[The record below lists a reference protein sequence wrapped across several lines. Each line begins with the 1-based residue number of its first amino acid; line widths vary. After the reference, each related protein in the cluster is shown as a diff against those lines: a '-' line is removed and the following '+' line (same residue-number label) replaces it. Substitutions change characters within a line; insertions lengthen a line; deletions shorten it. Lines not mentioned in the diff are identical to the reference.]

1 MRIVFT
7 ADWQAHANNIDQLDK
22 IIDFCIEQCKFS
34 GAKTI
39 VHCGDVKHHY
49 NPVDLRITNWIIK
62 KIQYITS
69 LGIRFIAVLGNHD
82 RASMNSEESWFPTL
96 KAAGAVI
103 VTRPRILKYGKY
115 ELAVVPY
122 QPTAKEFKKGIEEV
136 AFQLDHKNACL
147 VFHNEIQGARFN
159 VISDIQEGV
168 KRTRLHEKKFK
179 FCVGGHI
186 HYHQRIG
193 EKTYYVGSPFCHDWN
208 EANQVKGIVVGDL
221 DTGKVRF
228 VASPI
233 PGWYDTSLPFFPRTN
248 VNWKG
253 CTVRVPIYLDSKAA
267 KLTANVQKV
276 EADAKLKYPGANIC
290 LAYKLHKEETV
301 AGKKISTDETQAVRE
316 YVTQY
321 VPKRL
326 SAYKERITKLV
337 LSYLSNVPVAKIAQ
351 TKVSIER
358 VVGKNVLSFPEFDFK
373 YNNRGLVV
381 VTGKNKDWNGNASN
395 GAGKTSF
402 LQLIAI
408 GLAGRTLKKQK
419 ADAWTRRGS
428 TGTASIETTLNV
440 NGKTVSILR
449 QRRPTKLV
457 FTVNGKAR
465 STGIG
470 TEGTQ
475 KAIER
480 YTGLSWD
487 VIKNGIF
494 VDQQDV
500 SQVLTGTDK
509 ERFDIFSKLLC
520 LERYELAFTAIRKD
534 KLELAKQLVKATAIV
549 EALEHIPNELAN
561 KAKQTSLL
569 EKMYNDLKKSIPNK
583 IDLDARTNALVNKI
597 RKLQSSLV
605 SSDSEAS
612 KKVESLKKKLYSID
626 QLIELYADKANV
638 CPTCKRPFDR
648 AAYRDNAEK
657 LPPLRRDRESVQ
669 KNLAAYKKIA
679 SKETDAIQEN
689 IEALQDKIR
698 RNDKLA
704 ATRDLHLEKLRNCE
718 ERLAADHDAIEALR
732 VQQDKLVNAT
742 ATSRKLKK
750 KIRLLEF
757 SEQALSRTGIPLLIL
772 EQFCPALNQACA
784 QFSEELCNNQ
794 IQVQFAFEDDKV
806 SAQII
811 NPNGGE
817 EFRDQSKGES
827 RLAGLVV
834 SFAINK
840 VLNPTDLMILDEPGD
855 GLDAYNAREL
865 ADRLSSMRKSFGTI
879 LLTTHN
885 VHILDSLKSNAQIV
899 IQKKNGASKIIQ
911 GEV

>member
-7 ADWQAHANNIDQLDK
+7 ADWQAHANNIEQLDK
-22 IIDFCIEQCKFS
+22 IIDFCIEQCNFS

-69 LGIRFIAVLGNHD
+69 QGIRFIAVLGNHD

-103 VTRPRILKYGKY
+103 VTKPRILKYGKY

-122 QPTAKEFKKGIEEV
+122 QPTSKEFKKGIEEV

-168 KRTRLHEKKFK
+168 KRNRLHEKKFK

-208 EANQVKGIVVGDL
+208 EANQVKGIVIGDL
-221 DTGKVRF
+221 DTGKIKF
-228 VASPI
+228 VNSPI
-233 PGWYDTSLPFFPRTN
+233 PGWYDTSLPFFPKTK
-248 VNWKG
+248 VDWKG

-276 EADAKLKYPGANIC
+276 EADAKQKYPGADIC
-290 LAYKLHKEETV
+290 LAYKMHKEEAV
-301 AGKKISTDETQAVRE
+301 VGKKISTDETQAVRE

-326 SAYKERITKLV
+326 SDYKERITKLV

-358 VVGKNVLSFPEFDFK
+358 VKGKNVLSFPEFDFK
-373 YNNRGLVV
+373 YDNRGLVV

-428 TGTASIETTLNV
+428 TGTAAIETTLNV

-457 FTVNGKAR
+457 FTVNGKPR

-520 LERYELAFTAIRKD
+520 LERYELAFSAIRKD
-534 KLELAKQLVKATAIV
+534 KLDLSKQLVRATATV
-549 EALEHIPNELAN
+549 EALEHIPQEIAH
-561 KAKQTSLL
+561 KVKQEAFLQKTY
-569 EKMYNDLKKSIPNK
+569 KQLKENIPNK
-583 IDLDARTNALVNKI
+583 VDLDGETNVLVGMAK
-597 RKLQSSLV
+597 RLQGKLVASSP
-605 SSDSEAS
+605 AS
-612 KKVESLKKKLYSID
+612 KKVDVLQAKLHTVTTNIK
-626 QLIELYADKANV
+626 LHKANRNV
-638 CPTCKRPFDR
+638 CPTCERPFDK
-648 AAYRDNAEK
+648 AAYRAANEQLAILSESEAK
-657 LPPLRRDRESVQ
+657 LKRRLTKQKDIVVEATAQVLRD
-669 KNLAAYKKIA
+669 LADV
-679 SKETDAIQEN
+679 EQ
-689 IEALQDKIR
+689 KIR
-698 RNDKLA
+698 DNDYLKNKY
-704 ATRDLHLEKLRNCE
+704 DLYVEKIRNCE
-718 ERLAADHDAIEALR
+718 ERLADEQEAIKALQA
-732 VQQDKLVNAT
+732 QQDKLDAAT
-742 ATSRKLKK
+742 AVSRKLKK

-757 SEQALSRTGIPLLIL
+757 AEQALSRTGIPLLIL

-840 VLNPTDLMILDEPGD
+840 VLNPTNLMILDEPGD

-885 VHILDSLKSNAQIV
+885 IHILDSLKSNAQIV